1 MKVYRKLSEF
11 KPQAKAIVTVGTFD
25 GVHIGHQKLLST
37 INDLAKA
44 EDGESVLLTFSPHPR
59 LVLFPEDN
67 DLKLLSTLDERIERL
82 RKSGLDH
89 LIVHPFTIDF
99 SRITA
104 IDYVS
109 EILVNQLGVH
119 KLVIGYDHHFGRNR
133 EGNLEYLK
141 KVAPE
146 CGFEIV
152 EIPAQEIDDV
162 NVSSTKIRKALVE
175 GKVSLANE
183 YLGYEYG
190 IDGTVVNGNKIG
202 RTMGFPTANI
212 KPLDKYKLVPG
223 SGVYAVL
230 FRIDDVWYKGM
241 ANIGTRPTVTN
252 SPKSV
257 IEVNV
262 FNFDGDLYGKKV
274 RVVFVSRLRNEVKF
288 ENMAELAKQM
298 ENDADNTEMALADRS
313 MDFMD

>member
-1 MKVYRKLSEF
+1 MKVYRKLSDY
-11 KPQAKAIVTVGTFD
+11 KPHGKAIVTVGTFD
-25 GVHIGHQKLLST
+25 GVHVGHQKLLST
-37 INDLAKA
+37 INDLAKV
-44 EDGESVLLTFSPHPR
+44 ENGESVLLTFSPHPR

-67 DLKLLSTLDERIERL
+67 DLKLLTTLDERIERL
-82 RKSGLDH
+82 EKSGLDH
-89 LIVHPFTIDF
+89 LIIHPFTIDF

-104 IDYVS
+104 LDYVS
-109 EILVNQLGVH
+109 EILVNKIGVH

-141 KVAPE
+141 KAAPE
-146 CGFEIV
+146 FAFDIV
-152 EIPAQEIDDV
+152 EIPAQEIDEV
-162 NVSSTKIRKALVE
+162 NVSSTKIRKALID
-175 GKVSLANE
+175 GKVGLANE

-190 IDGTVVNGNKIG
+190 IDGTVVKGNKIG

-230 FRIDDVWYKGM
+230 FRIDNIWYKGM
-241 ANIGTRPTVTN
+241 ANIGTRPTVTD

-262 FNFDGDLYGKKV
+262 LNFDGDLYDKKV
-274 RVVFVSRLRNEVKF
+274 RVVFVRRLRDEVKF

-298 ENDADNTEMALADRS
+298 ENDADNTKVALADHS